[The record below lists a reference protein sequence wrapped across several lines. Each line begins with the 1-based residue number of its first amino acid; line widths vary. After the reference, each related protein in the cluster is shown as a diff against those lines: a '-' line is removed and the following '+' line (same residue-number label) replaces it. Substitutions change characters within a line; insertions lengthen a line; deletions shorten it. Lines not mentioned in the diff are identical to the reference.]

1 MGFLFACKEENSVQR
16 GEQDELNRA
25 EGMKGAVKEWVL
37 KEWEEKEKEKEK
49 EKESTQSLH
58 LVKTSQK

>member
-1 MGFLFACKEENSVQR
+1 MQR